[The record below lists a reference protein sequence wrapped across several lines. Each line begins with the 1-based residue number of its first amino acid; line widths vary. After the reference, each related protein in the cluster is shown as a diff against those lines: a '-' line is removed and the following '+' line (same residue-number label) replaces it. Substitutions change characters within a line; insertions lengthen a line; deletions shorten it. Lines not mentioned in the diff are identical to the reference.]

1 MTTIEASPRAVS
13 PDVEAIRHHYEVGND
28 FYRLILGPM
37 MMYSGGYWLEGE
49 DDREAHDVA
58 QERKLDAFVDLA
70 NAKDAARVLD
80 IGCGWGTMMRRLVDV
95 HGVDQAVG
103 LTLSRTQVAWISS
116 FGNPAVDVRVESWD
130 EHEPTAP
137 YDAIFIVNALEH
149 FVRSSLPPR
158 EKVKQ
163 YRRLFRRCR
172 DMLEP
177 QGRIVIHSMTID
189 NPPLDRKILSDLRF
203 LLDEEF
209 EGCHVPHLDELVG
222 ATQGLFEV
230 VEIRNEPDAFGR
242 ACRVW
247 LQHLAERRDEA
258 VGMVGEDVVAR
269 FERYLDVFAY
279 MFEGRYFNNY
289 RIVMVRR
296 G

>member
-116 FGNPAVDVRVESWD
+116 FGNPAVDVRVESRPP
-130 EHEPTAP
+130 PTT
-137 YDAIFIVNALEH
+137 
-149 FVRSSLPPR
+149 RSSSSTR
-158 EKVKQ
+158 SSTS
-163 YRRLFRRCR
+163 C
-172 DMLEP
+172 
-177 QGRIVIHSMTID
+177 
-189 NPPLDRKILSDLRF
+189 
-203 LLDEEF
+203 
-209 EGCHVPHLDELVG
+209 
-222 ATQGLFEV
+222 
-230 VEIRNEPDAFGR
+230 GR
-242 ACRVW
+242 ACR
-247 LQHLAERRDEA
+247 LGRRSSSTGGCSA
-258 VGMVGEDVVAR
+258 AAGTCSSPRAGSSSTR
-269 FERYLDVFAY
+269 
-279 MFEGRYFNNY
+279 
-289 RIVMVRR
+289 
-296 G
+296 